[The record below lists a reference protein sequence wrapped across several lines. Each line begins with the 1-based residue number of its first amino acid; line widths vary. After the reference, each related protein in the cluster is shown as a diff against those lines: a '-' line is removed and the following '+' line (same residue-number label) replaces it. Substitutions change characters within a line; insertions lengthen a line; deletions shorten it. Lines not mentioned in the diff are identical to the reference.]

1 MSNNLDYEQFRSK
14 FDKCSDVTFQTFRY
28 EDEKRNATL
37 ELIYC
42 KGISDEG
49 LILKTVMPGLN
60 DMFRQSGFASGI
72 LAEHANLL
80 LFPFAEEK
88 SEDDALRSVLNG
100 NLLIW
105 FEELNRLYGIYI
117 SDTPERQP
125 QDSTVEPPLFGPRD
139 AFVENLST
147 NVALIR
153 KRMRTASLKFEC
165 FSVGSHSRTDVG
177 LIYLE
182 HTAATGV
189 INEIRARIEK
199 LDIEALYSNEQLK
212 NLLSDKSLTLF
223 PLMGITSRPDHTLE
237 SLLRGRFALI
247 VDGLPAAQIAPVTL
261 SYLFNAAE
269 DAHSPVVY
277 VSFAR
282 LLRRLSLYIT
292 LFLPGLWAALT
303 TFHQDQIPFPLLAT
317 IIVSSQG
324 VPMSSS
330 YELLMMIL
338 MFRLFFEAGSRLPS
352 TIGPALSVVGGLI
365 VGDATIRAGMTS
377 PTTLIIAALTFTAG
391 FTNQSHGLNSA
402 TAILQIVI
410 LLLST
415 YFGLFGF
422 FLGMFGIVLYWASLS
437 SFGVPYLS
445 PVSPPNFKELA
456 ASLVKL
462 SWTVNQRNAKS
473 SVVTKP
479 KREERKEEE

>member
-1 MSNNLDYEQFRSK
+1 MESL
-14 FDKCSDVTFQTFRY
+14 FDKCSDVIFQPFEYANESSNDTVVL
-28 EDEKRNATL
+28 A
-37 ELIYC
+37 YC
-42 KGISDEG
+42 KGISDEA

-60 DMFRQSGFASGI
+60 DMFRQSGFAGEL

-80 LFPFAEEK
+80 LFPFTDMK
-88 SEDDALRSVLNG
+88 SEDDAIRSVLCG

-105 FEELNRLYGIYI
+105 FERRKRLYCVHI
-117 SDTPERQP
+117 SDTPERKP
-125 QDSTVEPPLFGPRD
+125 EDSSVEPPIFGPRD
-139 AFVENLST
+139 AFVENLSV

-153 KRMRTASLKFEC
+153 KRMRSPSLKFEC
-165 FSVGSHSRTDVG
+165 FSVGTHSRTDIG
-177 LIYLE
+177 LLYLE
-182 HTAATGV
+182 HTAAPDV
-189 INEIRARIEK
+189 IGEIRKRIEK
-199 LDIEALYSNEQLK
+199 LEIEALYSNEQLK
-212 NLLSDKSLTLF
+212 NLVSDQSLTLF

-269 DAHSPVVY
+269 DAHSPVLY
-277 VSFAR
+277 VSFSR
-282 LLRRLSLYIT
+282 LLRKLSLFIT
-292 LFLPGLWAALT
+292 LFLPGLWASLT
-303 TFHQDQIPFPLLAT
+303 TFHQDQIPFPLLST
-317 IIVSSQG
+317 IIVSTQG

-330 YELLMMIL
+330 YELLLMIL

-391 FTNQSHGLNSA
+391 FTNQSHGLNAS

-415 YFGLFGF
+415 YLGLFGF
-422 FLGMFGIVLYWASLS
+422 FIGMFGIVLYWASLS
-437 SFGVPYLS
+437 SFGVPYLA
-445 PVSPPNFKELA
+445 PISPPNFKSLA
-456 ASLVKL
+456 ASLIKIPWTYSQRSVKA
-462 SWTVNQRNAKS
+462 R
-473 SVVTKP
+473 VVTEP
-479 KREERKEEE
+479 DRSERKEEK